1 MLPMIESRGPVSGLP
16 YPSSASTRG
25 RRLTGAP
32 GDVTILDWAGFGSAL
47 SYTFDDGEPS
57 QLEHYEELA
66 AAGAPFSFYVSK
78 GWESSSP
85 DFVGAWSRAARDG
98 HELGNHTVHHPRSD
112 LKGSIAG
119 GDALASHELEI
130 AEDEEYLR
138 KVLGQKNVW
147 SMASPFGD
155 QGWNRHAGRFYAF
168 NRGVQE
174 GRIAPGDDSDPL
186 DLPVFMAKG
195 GESEDELNGRVG
207 AARAEGS
214 WLIFV
219 FHTLA
224 PTKESWYAP
233 VDIAAVTGSLRRAK
247 DRGDV
252 WIDALYKIAAYW
264 LGQRIVESARTEAS
278 GDGVCW
284 TWKLPE
290 HFPAGCYL
298 RAAARDGSLMQDGK
312 NLVRDASGF
321 FEISLDSLSLTLSL
335 RG

>member
-1 MLPMIESRGPVSGLP
+1 
-16 YPSSASTRG
+16 
-25 RRLTGAP
+25 
-32 GDVTILDWAGFGSAL
+32 VTILDWAGFGSAL
-47 SYTFDDGEPS
+47 SYTFDDGQPS

-66 AAGAPFSFYVSK
+66 AAGAPLSFYVSK
-78 GWESSSP
+78 GWEDSSP
-85 DFVGAWSRAARDG
+85 GFVGAWSRIARDG

-112 LKGSIAG
+112 LRGSIAG
-119 GDALASHELEI
+119 GEAFASHELEI

-138 KVLGQKNVW
+138 EVLGQKRVW

-155 QGWNRHAGRFYAF
+155 QGWNSHAGRFYAF

-186 DLPVFMAKG
+186 DLPVFMAAG
-195 GESEDELNGRVG
+195 GESEDDLWSRIE

-224 PTKESWYAP
+224 PTKENWYAP
-233 VDIAAVTGSLRRAK
+233 VDIGAVTGSLRRAV
-247 DRGDV
+247 DSGDV

-264 LGQRIVESARTEAS
+264 LGQKLLAAAKPEVFGEGMR
-278 GDGVCW
+278 W

-290 HFPAGCYL
+290 HFPAGCCL
-298 RAAARDGSLMQDGK
+298 RAAASEGTLSQDGRP
-312 NLVRDASGF
+312 LARDSRGF
-321 FEISLDSLSLTLSL
+321 YEISLDSGSLTLSL